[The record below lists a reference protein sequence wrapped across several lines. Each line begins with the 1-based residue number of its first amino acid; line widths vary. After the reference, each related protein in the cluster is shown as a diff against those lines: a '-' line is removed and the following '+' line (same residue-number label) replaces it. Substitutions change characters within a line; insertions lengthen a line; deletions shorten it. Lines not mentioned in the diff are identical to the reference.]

1 MITFAPKCDLN
12 MNLAKSFQ
20 NVIDE
25 GKRSTEC
32 RCLFINIEREMLK
45 QRERIFK

>member
-20 NVIDE
+20 NVIE
-25 GKRSTEC
+25 G
-32 RCLFINIEREMLK
+32 NIKGHE
-45 QRERIFK
+45 